1 MYPQILRTTA
11 SGFPQSWISV
21 EEAASDIAADRMLY
35 GFGESG
41 IVLRGG
47 YNKDGLRSELA
58 IPAIIASRGG
68 AGESGVPALSRA
80 TLFARDRNIC
90 QFCGETFHPRLLTFD
105 HVLPRSRGGQ
115 HCWTNVVAA
124 CGPCNHD
131 KDCMTPEEAG
141 MPLLSVPYEP
151 NRFEWMYLANR
162 RVLADQMDFLQ
173 RGFKTFRP
181 N

>member
-47 YNKDGLRSELA
+47 YNKDGLRSELS
-58 IPAIIASRGG
+58 IPAIVASRGG
-68 AGESGVPALSRA
+68 AGETGVPALSRA

-90 QFCGETFHPRLLTFD
+90 QYCGETFHPRLLTFD
-105 HVLPRSRGGQ
+105 HVHPRARGGQ
-115 HCWTNVVAA
+115 HCWTNVVAS

-131 KDCMTPEEAG
+131 KDCMTPEEAH

-151 NRFEWMYLANR
+151 NRFEYMYLANR

-173 RGFKTFRP
+173 RGFKTFSP